1 MNEDRLHFKSNWLKA
16 PRFPWKYILKH
27 IIPHSWLFDLY
38 CRSEILSGKHEC
50 RLVILTGDISWLAW
64 RPLRFW
70 KPLSYSSCVNL
81 GLSCKYSC
89 TPKLHQIC
97 QSALWVSECSVV
109 IPCTHYHVRISK
121 GLMVCLL
128 VLSRT
133 PWRNTPLYILIN
145 PPLVLI
151 ILVGICVH
159 HLLVTQHL
167 RLNESMLNLLQGHVR
182 KVLEFKELVY
192 SPCIFGFLSS
202 WFSQRQKLKF
212 HWLGANHHPG
222 SSGKLPRK
230 RRSWFISENINVND
244 REGS

>member
-1 MNEDRLHFKSNWLKA
+1 MNEDWLHFKSNWLKT
-16 PRFPWKYILKH
+16 PWFPWKYILKH

-109 IPCTHYHVRISK
+109 IPCTHYHIRISK

-128 VLSRT
+128 VLGRT
-133 PWRNTPLYILIN
+133 LEKYTPIYSHQSSTGVDNIGWDLCSSSTSDSAFEAKWEYA
-145 PPLVLI
+145 
-151 ILVGICVH
+151 
-159 HLLVTQHL
+159 
-167 RLNESMLNLLQGHVR
+167 
-182 KVLEFKELVY
+182 EF
-192 SPCIFGFLSS
+192 
-202 WFSQRQKLKF
+202 
-212 HWLGANHHPG
+212 A
-222 SSGKLPRK
+222 PRTC
-230 RRSWFISENINVND
+230 
-244 REGS
+244 